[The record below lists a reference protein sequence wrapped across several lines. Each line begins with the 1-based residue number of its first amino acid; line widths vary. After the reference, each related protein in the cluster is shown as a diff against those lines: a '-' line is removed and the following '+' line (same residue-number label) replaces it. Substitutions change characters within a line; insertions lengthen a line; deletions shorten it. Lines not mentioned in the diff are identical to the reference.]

1 MSNTVEEDN
10 AHLSSKFRHMKYEI
24 SARHPVQGSSKKSKQ
39 ENPDPST
46 LGTSSSYYNP
56 RSDKG
61 KTIVDTPQVHI
72 SDSCVK
78 EQMKTRHR
86 PTLKSGEEI
95 LVDEVGKVHET
106 PTTHDILDIQHI
118 SFMKINLPTP
128 SAQGT
133 VLYMRVPLFM

>member
-1 MSNTVEEDN
+1 MEVGHKLPNPQNSLNLPTKKIVAQLSNTVEEDN

-56 RSDKG
+56 RSDEG
-61 KTIVDTPQVHI
+61 KTIVDTPQVDI

-86 PTLKSGEEI
+86 PTLKRWM
-95 LVDEVGKVHET
+95 
-106 PTTHDILDIQHI
+106 Q
-118 SFMKINLPTP
+118 
-128 SAQGT
+128 
-133 VLYMRVPLFM
+133 